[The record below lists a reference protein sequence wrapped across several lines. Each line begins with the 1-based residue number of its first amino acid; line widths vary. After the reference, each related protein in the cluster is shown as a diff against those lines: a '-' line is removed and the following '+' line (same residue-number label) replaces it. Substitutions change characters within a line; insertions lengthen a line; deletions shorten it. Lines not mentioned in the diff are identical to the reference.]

1 MRSASSR
8 LRVLHTIFV
17 ALLLGLSARAA
28 YLSLWETRADERA
41 KSQIQGHLLLPP
53 ERGLILDRHGVE
65 LAVTLHAPSVYVIP
79 RQLERIQPT
88 ARILAEILDLDA
100 GTLAE
105 RLRERQGFTFVRRWV
120 SWEQAEQIQIRAL
133 PGVGIAEEPRRAYPA
148 GPLAAA
154 LLGFANIDG
163 VGVRAV
169 EQLEDETLRGRMR
182 TVPVERD
189 ARKQLMV
196 VERTNPRDAAGGDVR
211 LTIDAALQAQ
221 VEAALQAAVQASGSA
236 GGIAI
241 LVDPASGDIL
251 SLAEAPS
258 FDPNSFRQ
266 VDFTDTRSRAFLDA
280 LEPGSTLKV
289 FLVAGAL
296 EAGVMGAN
304 DLIDTGTGSFELAG
318 KVIHDHHPYGV
329 ISVGDALALSSNV
342 GAVMIGQRL
351 GPQRHHQT
359 LRAFGLGSKTGSGF
373 PLESA
378 GLLRPWQDWKT
389 IDHATIS
396 FGQGIS
402 VTPIQ
407 LAAATAA
414 LASGGIWRT
423 PRLVA
428 ARRAPDAE
436 WQESPP
442 SAERRAVS
450 PETASALLRSMER
463 VVSAEG
469 TGRRAGLRKL
479 RVAGKTGTAQK
490 FDAVAGRYS
499 RSKYVAWFIG
509 IVPAD
514 DPRLTIVV
522 ALDEPAG
529 PARGGGDVAAPLFAQ
544 VATAGLAQLGI
555 LTSPEPI
562 PARRFPTAVAETTS
576 PAPETDARIAPAPSI
591 ARASRPPAATL
602 KQTTVRSA
610 EPERR
615 LQQRAGTLM
624 PDFRGE
630 TLSAALRMA
639 AEDSLLLEFVGDE
652 GGLAVDQEPCPGT
665 VVQGR
670 QMRVRIR
677 FTLDTEEG

>member
-1 MRSASSR
+1 
-8 LRVLHTIFV
+8 
-17 ALLLGLSARAA
+17 
-28 YLSLWETRADERA
+28 
-41 KSQIQGHLLLPP
+41 
-53 ERGLILDRHGVE
+53 
-65 LAVTLHAPSVYVIP
+65 
-79 RQLERIQPT
+79 
-88 ARILAEILDLDA
+88 
-100 GTLAE
+100 
-105 RLRERQGFTFVRRWV
+105 
-120 SWEQAEQIQIRAL
+120 
-133 PGVGIAEEPRRAYPA
+133 
-148 GPLAAA
+148 
-154 LLGFANIDG
+154 
-163 VGVRAV
+163 
-169 EQLEDETLRGRMR
+169 
-182 TVPVERD
+182 
-189 ARKQLMV
+189 
-196 VERTNPRDAAGGDVR
+196 
-211 LTIDAALQAQ
+211 
-221 VEAALQAAVQASGSA
+221 
-236 GGIAI
+236 
-241 LVDPASGDIL
+241 
-251 SLAEAPS
+251 
-258 FDPNSFRQ
+258 
-266 VDFTDTRSRAFLDA
+266 
-280 LEPGSTLKV
+280 
-289 FLVAGAL
+289 
-296 EAGVMGAN
+296 MGAN

-318 KVIHDHHPYGV
+318 KVIRDHHPYGV

-378 GLLRPWQDWKT
+378 GLLRPWRDWKT
-389 IDHATIS
+389 IDHATIC

-436 WQESPP
+436 WRESPP

-615 LQQRAGTLM
+615 LQQRTGTLM

-630 TLSAALRMA
+630 TLSATLRMA